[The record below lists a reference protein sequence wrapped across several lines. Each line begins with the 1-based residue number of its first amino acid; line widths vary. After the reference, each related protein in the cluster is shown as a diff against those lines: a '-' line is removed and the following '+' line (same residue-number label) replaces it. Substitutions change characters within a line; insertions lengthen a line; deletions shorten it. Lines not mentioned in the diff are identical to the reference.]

1 MELLGQGELK
11 LLWISE
17 ELGLSL
23 ELSAAGC
30 VRLSSC
36 ERGRDGKLREDTVLY
51 STYIKEYMSLVD

>member
-36 ERGRDGKLREDTVLY
+36 ERGMDGKLRKDTVLY
-51 STYIKEYMSLVD
+51 STYIKEYVILVD